1 MGTVQPTVKA
11 GSKEVRS
18 LKVFN
23 RLKNV
28 SEQPL
33 AYGKRDGDEHYSG
46 NKYTNS
52 CNKTFCKGILFL
64 RFLKDQPRYVHTI
77 FSNKF

>member
-1 MGTVQPTVKA
+1 MGTVPPSVKA

-23 RLKNV
+23 QLKNV

-33 AYGKRDGDEHYSG
+33 AYGKREMVM
-46 NKYTNS
+46 NI
-52 CNKTFCKGILFL
+52 ILEINIPIPATRHFAKEYC
-64 RFLKDQPRYVHTI
+64 F
-77 FSNKF
+77 